1 MKKSCKKF
9 AGFFACNSVISISSK
24 NTIRKSFLIVIL
36 LFMCLISVRS
46 EHYMGVSAGFVSP
59 MMSDGLSLTS
69 PRMGYGG
76 MIGGEWLYK
85 KNRFTFELGLQAV
98 CQQANLTVSDETLQ
112 FSMRDTQDKPFVY
125 NGYLKGRRESLLT
138 FDLQVPLLFGLEY
151 DYVYASLG
159 AIGVYTLTGS
169 TRQTALL
176 TTTGDYDRYYET
188 LTDMP
193 NHGFYDLQPVRG
205 KSRLGS
211 DWDVRLYGEV
221 GAVWHTPLT
230 VSTSVRRGKYRGA
243 RSSKRELKWRAGVF
257 VGYGLRDLTGSAVYR
272 YSGNSYG
279 NGNSNG
285 NSISNAGVPMTEVD
299 PTRYMAVT
307 LHSVYSSRE
316 AVDTRLN
323 QLSFGIRLTILFP
336 LSSSRYSFR
345 SCNCV
350 YL

>member
-1 MKKSCKKF
+1 
-9 AGFFACNSVISISSK
+9 
-24 NTIRKSFLIVIL
+24 
-36 LFMCLISVRS
+36 
-46 EHYMGVSAGFVSP
+46 MGVSAGFVSP

-125 NGYLKGRRESLLT
+125 NGYLTGRRESLLT

-159 AIGVYTLTGS
+159 AIGVYTLTGN
-169 TRQTALL
+169 THQTALL

-205 KSRLGS
+205 NSRLGS

-221 GAVWHTPLT
+221 GTVWHTPLM

-243 RSSKRELKWRAGVF
+243 VSGKRELKWRAGVF
-257 VGYGLRDLTGSAVYR
+257 VGYGMRDLTGSAVYR
-272 YSGNSYG
+272 TGSSDM
-279 NGNSNG
+279 
-285 NSISNAGVPMTEVD
+285 PMTEVD

-323 QLSFGIRLTILFP
+323 ALSFGIRLSILFP
-336 LSSSRYSFR
+336 ISSSNYHFR

>member
-1 MKKSCKKF
+1 
-9 AGFFACNSVISISSK
+9 
-24 NTIRKSFLIVIL
+24 
-36 LFMCLISVRS
+36 
-46 EHYMGVSAGFVSP
+46 MGVSAGFVSP

-125 NGYLKGRRESLLT
+125 NGYLTGRRESLLT

-159 AIGVYTLTGS
+159 AIGVYTLTGN
-169 TRQTALL
+169 THQTALL

-205 KSRLGS
+205 NSRLGS

-221 GAVWHTPLT
+221 GTVWHTPLM

-243 RSSKRELKWRAGVF
+243 VSGKRELKWRAGVF
-257 VGYGLRDLTGSAVYR
+257 VGYGMRDLTGSAVYR
-272 YSGNSYG
+272 TGSSDM
-279 NGNSNG
+279 
-285 NSISNAGVPMTEVD
+285 PKTEAD
-299 PTRYMAVT
+299 PARYMAVT

-323 QLSFGIRLTILFP
+323 ALSFGIRLSILFP
-336 LSSSRYSFR
+336 ISSSNYHFR